1 MNYYDEI
8 LQKIDELMD
17 SKDYEQAK
25 RIILNELDIA
35 YVPRDFEE
43 KLNDYL
49 AKINTKTFKVKQVS
63 DEDIETFL
71 FEDQSHQLI
80 AVDELNKR
88 NLRDFDELVDKY
100 LKEGSFKNAKV
111 LLIDSL
117 IRQSID
123 KEYTFIDG
131 DSSIT
136 FNPSKLVCPEECKAY
151 KKGQEV
157 LSDYYLK
164 EPSKL
169 KMAMDLLF
177 KEIMMSLPN
186 NLDDKDGELI
196 ANKIIEFI
204 NKAFE

>member
-1 MNYYDEI
+1 MNYYEEI

-49 AKINTKTFKVKQVS
+49 AEINTKTFKVKQVS

-80 AVDELNKR
+80 GVDELNKR

>member
-88 NLRDFDELVDKY
+88 NLRDFDELVVKY

-136 FNPSKLVCPEECKAY
+136 FNPSKLVCPEESKAY

-164 EPSKL
+164 EPSKF

-204 NKAFE
+204 DKAFE

>member
-1 MNYYDEI
+1 MNYYEEI

-136 FNPSKLVCPEECKAY
+136 FNPSKLVCPEECQAY